1 MTMLTLIL
9 MLALMILSGG
19 AVEYETRLRADL
31 GGLFVGRILGRSIEI
46 NIARYRPGRCYV
58 LARAW

>member
-1 MTMLTLIL
+1 MLTLIL
-9 MLALMILSGG
+9 VLLLMILSGG

-31 GGLFVGRILGRSIEI
+31 GGLFVGKVLGRSIEI
-46 NIARYRPGRCYV
+46 SVARYRPGRCYI